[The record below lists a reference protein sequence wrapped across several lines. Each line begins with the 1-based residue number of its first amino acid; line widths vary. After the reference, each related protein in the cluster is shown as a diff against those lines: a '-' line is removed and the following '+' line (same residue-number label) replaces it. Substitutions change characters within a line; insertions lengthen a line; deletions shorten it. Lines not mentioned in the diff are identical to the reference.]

1 MQPIF
6 RYTQIDTPIHRLHPL
21 VKLAYVFLTLIL
33 VLYPIRIS
41 DLPILLIWLGLS
53 AILWAV
59 ARIEL
64 RRFTTLLKIL
74 LGTFIFLILIQGF
87 TYRFGRTPL
96 IVLGHL
102 RLWEADLGVITKE
115 GVWFGI
121 VLSVRVLVA
130 TSSLPLFVMTTPS
143 SKIMTALGKLRVP
156 HVATFMFISALSFT
170 TLLFE
175 MWSSIV
181 EAQKLRAFDIDRM
194 NFVKRAIKAYVPIT
208 TPLILLLFRKAND
221 FQIAMETKGF
231 GAPVEPTEIETLT
244 TRPADCLWLA
254 FMVSI
259 FALCTMLKFT
269 SLTTLR

>member
-6 RYTQIDTPIHRLHPL
+6 RYTQLDTPIHRLHPL
-21 VKLAYVFLTLIL
+21 VKLAYVALTLVL
-33 VLYPIRIS
+33 VMYPIRPG
-41 DLPILLIWLGLS
+41 DMPVLLIWLGL
-53 AILWAV
+53 AAVLWTAG
-59 ARIEL
+59 RIEL

-74 LGTFIFLILIQGF
+74 LGTFVFLIVIQGF
-87 TYRFGRTPL
+87 TYRFGHTPL

-115 GVWFGI
+115 GVWFGL

-130 TSSLPLFVMTTPS
+130 ASSLPLFVMTTPAS
-143 SKIMTALGKLRVP
+143 AIMTTMGRLRIP
-156 HVATFMFISALSFT
+156 HVVTFMFISALSFT

-194 NFVKRAIKAYVPIT
+194 NPIKRAVKAYVPII

-231 GAPVEPTEIETLT
+231 GAPIEPTEIETLT
-244 TRPADCLWLA
+244 SRPSDYLWLA
-254 FMVSI
+254 LIVAVFV
-259 FALCTMLKFT
+259 LCTVLKFQGIGT
-269 SLTTLR
+269 